1 MRDRCASEFQRRH
14 DGLVEAL
21 QLLVSLGPPEALAA
35 RRCVCPSTCGSFSQE
50 APLDDRRDDE
60 LRRHSVE
67 AAMIHVRKRG
77 HGLAGFL
84 GRQG

>member
-1 MRDRCASEFQRRH
+1 
-14 DGLVEAL
+14 
-21 QLLVSLGPPEALAA
+21 
-35 RRCVCPSTCGSFSQE
+35 
-50 APLDDRRDDE
+50 LDDRRDDE